1 MRVLRLDFYD
11 YAWTNTFQITRKKR
25 EELKIL
31 LRDNISFPILG
42 KDERGYVICLA
53 KPKRLRDSLV
63 SLHGIVFDLKNVKHR
78 KILWHL
84 FKASVYH
91 LSLHAGISNFEIY
104 AGWAK
109 DKNMNLATYVV
120 STMEDAV
127 INAHLK
133 AQWPPL
139 IPDIAYANTI
149 SYLRLKPVSLIP
161 NDILRVMTSTLS
173 FFTTGMIRG
182 TLLKEMQKDINHLVT
197 CLREIENLIFTKL
210 RSGKSKETDS
220 NTIIVKKINV
230 VSKMYEILFRYG
242 EPPEVPSLPY
252 TEDHGMNSV
261 FYENSIPAEDE
272 IKEVLKNA
280 LVTLGSK
287 LKQDVFKERLFE
299 NEVSQVFSTW
309 ETRKRSQKKILKNY
323 KLLGSNTHF
332 SSFEFPQE
340 DYTDY
345 LRRKMYLSGPIRRI
359 LNKLR
364 LLRNLYGDDY
374 RHETGILDLQEAIQV
389 VASRSPRT
397 DVFTLEELQSM
408 VEAWT
413 ILVDA
418 SRSLNS
424 LTGEVRDIV
433 LCLAEVADE
442 LLLDKTAW
450 GIFAFCNKFYIV
462 KDFSE
467 VYTNR
472 IRARIGGIKHSGLTY
487 LPDGITIAAEALKKR
502 AEESKVLVVVSD
514 FFPSGYENIEEELK
528 EKVKKIEKSGIGVI
542 GIGVNSRAVKDY
554 FRINCIVENPYELM
568 KKFAK
573 AFIEYSSMM

>member
-1 MRVLRLDFYD
+1 LDFYD
-11 YAWTNTFQITRKKR
+11 YAWTNVFQITRKKR
-25 EELKIL
+25 EELKFL

-42 KDERGYVICLA
+42 KDEGGYVICLA
-53 KPKRLRDSLV
+53 KPKCLRDSLV
-63 SLHGIVFDLKNVKHR
+63 SLHGMIFDSKDVKHR

-91 LSLHAGISNFEIY
+91 LSLHAGISDFEIY
-104 AGWAK
+104 ANWAK
-109 DKNMNLATYVV
+109 DKNTNLATYIV
-120 STMEDAV
+120 STLEDAV
-127 INAHLK
+127 MNAHLR
-133 AQWPPL
+133 ARWSPL
-139 IPDIAYANTI
+139 IPDIAYANAI
-149 SYLRLKPVSLIP
+149 SYLRLKPSSSIP
-161 NDILRVMTSTLS
+161 NSTLQVMASTLS
-173 FFTTGMIRG
+173 SFTTGMIKG
-182 TLLKEMQKDINHLVT
+182 TLPKEMQEDVDYLVT
-197 CLREIENLIFTKL
+197 CLREIEDLTYKEL
-210 RSGKSKETDS
+210 SSEETKETNS
-220 NTIIVKKINV
+220 NSINHRKVKL
-230 VSKMYEILFRYG
+230 VSDMYKRLSRYG
-242 EPPEVPSLPY
+242 EPSEVPSLPY

-261 FYENSIPAEDE
+261 FYENLIPAENE
-272 IKEVLKNA
+272 IKEVLKSA

-287 LKQDVFKERLFE
+287 LEQDDFKERLFE

-309 ETRKRSQKKILKNY
+309 ETRKRSQEKILKNY
-323 KLLGSNTHF
+323 EILGGNTHF

-345 LRRKMYLSGPIRRI
+345 LRRKTYLAGPIRRI

-374 RHETGILDLQEAIQV
+374 RHESGILDLQEAIQV
-389 VASRSPRT
+389 VASKSPRT

-408 VEAWT
+408 VEAWA

-418 SRSLNS
+418 SRSLNYFH
-424 LTGEVRDIV
+424 GEVRGIV
-433 LCLAEVADE
+433 LCLAEVANE

-450 GIFAFCNKFYIV
+450 GVFAFSNKFYVI

-467 VYTNR
+467 VYTNN
-472 IRARIGGIKHSGLTY
+472 IRARIGGLEHSGLTY
-487 LPDGITIAAEALKKR
+487 LPDGIMLAAEALKKR

-514 FFPSGYENIEEELK
+514 FFPSGYENIEEELE

-542 GIGVNSRAVKDY
+542 GIGVKSKAVEDY

-573 AFIEYSSMM
+573 AFIEYSATM